1 MNVLSD
7 IDSLPII
14 DISALINS
22 SAAKHATAE
31 QLGKACRDSGF
42 FYVSHH
48 GVPLTLQQQLKTLSQ
63 EFFRLPLQE
72 KMNIAMVHGK
82 KSWRGFFPVG
92 GELTSGVP
100 DIKEGIYFGQELS
113 PADPRVQAGLPLHGP
128 NLFPERPRD
137 LKPLVLEYMRAMTH
151 LGHTIMGGI
160 ALSLGLEQ
168 DYFQSGWM
176 SDPLILFR
184 IFNYPVP
191 SADAPSASWGVGE
204 HTDYGILT
212 ILNQD
217 ESGGLEVKTKR
228 GWIQAP
234 PIPNTFVCNL
244 GDMLDRL
251 TGGLYKS
258 TPHRVKNT
266 SGRDRLSFPFF
277 FDPGF
282 DAHVKALPM
291 IDHKQIHDDSRD
303 RWDKANVHAFTGTY
317 GQYLVGKVSKVFP
330 ELGEDVLS
338 K

>member
-7 IDSLPII
+7 IDSLPVI
-14 DISALINS
+14 DISALVENHPSKKI
-22 SAAKHATAE
+22 TADK
-31 QLGKACRDSGF
+31 LGNACRESGF

-48 GVPLTLQQQLKTLSQ
+48 GIPEALQKRLKALSQ
-63 EFFRLPLQE
+63 EFFCLPSDQ
-72 KMNIAMVHGK
+72 KMKIAMIHGK
-82 KSWRGFFPVG
+82 KAWRGFFPVG
-92 GELTSGVP
+92 GELTSGLP
-100 DIKEGIYFGQELS
+100 DIKEGIYFGQEL
-113 PADPRVQAGLPLHGP
+113 PETHAKVQAGIPLHGP
-128 NLFPERPRD
+128 NLFPDTPKD
-137 LKPLVLEYMRAMTH
+137 LKPVVLDYIEAMTS

-160 ALSLGLEQ
+160 ALSLGLDQ

-184 IFNYPVP
+184 IFNYP
-191 SADAPSASWGVGE
+191 APAAGDSPKSWGVGE

-217 ESGGLEVKTKR
+217 ENGGLEVKTKN

-244 GDMLDRL
+244 GDMLDRM

-258 TPHRVKNT
+258 TPHRVKNS

-277 FDPGF
+277 FDPNF
-282 DAHVKALPM
+282 DARVKPLAM
-291 IDHKQIHDDSRD
+291 IDHKQIQDDSRD

-317 GQYLVGKVSKVFP
+317 GQYLLGKVSKVFP
-330 ELGEDVLS
+330 ELGEEVLS
-338 K
+338 